1 MKYISMRTL
10 IDYGKNLRFQSAD
23 QMAKVYEQMPGIEL
37 CRCEACVYSAE
48 FEGINRTWCA
58 RHTGMWFETEKD
70 GFCSQGK
77 RRG

>member
-1 MKYISMRTL
+1 MKYISMQTL

-23 QMAKVYEQMPGIEL
+23 QMAKVYEQMPGIEIV
-37 CRCEACVYSAE
+37 RCEDCIHSAE